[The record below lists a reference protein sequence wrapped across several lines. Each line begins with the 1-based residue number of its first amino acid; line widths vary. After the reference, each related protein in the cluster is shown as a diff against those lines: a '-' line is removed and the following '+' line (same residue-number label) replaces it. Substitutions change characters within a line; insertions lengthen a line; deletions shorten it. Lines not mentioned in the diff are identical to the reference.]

1 MFEAY
6 PRFRFLTA
14 LCGATLLFS
23 TMSFTFAQDGISRVP
38 NVPLEDLPDLSTV
51 GSNSSYQSGSYLGP
65 ASLKVGTEGLTVDLS
80 SAGLNLDGV
89 PVVWGDIAQVSP
101 EESSGESVL
110 ESLGMSEGREPAL
123 ESLGMEEGAD
133 PALQQLAMAEPGS
146 ILTSLALS
154 EAAASSSI
162 IPLIVGGT
170 AVAAGLGQAVSSLV
184 RSDPDDDIP
193 VPASP

>member
-101 EESSGESVL
+101 EESSKESSQGYFK
-110 ESLGMSEGREPAL
+110 ESLR
-123 ESLGMEEGAD
+123 SL
-133 PALQQLAMAEPGS
+133 PR
-146 ILTSLALS
+146 SLRRSLLRGLS
-154 EAAASSSI
+154 
-162 IPLIVGGT
+162 
-170 AVAAGLGQAVSSLV
+170 
-184 RSDPDDDIP
+184 RSP
-193 VPASP
+193 